1 LLKSV
6 VRTVKQT
13 KGIKLCWVSAYPPN
27 HARLSEYAEGLI
39 NELKTDNDVEH
50 IHILADK
57 VGNAKNKTSEKV
69 SIYRIW
75 KPDQISSLTSILATI
90 RKLRP
95 DVVHFNCNYKSFGN
109 SRVFN
114 FLALSLPL
122 ICRLLNFKTVVTLH
136 SLYWKINVPK
146 CKFSVSFLD
155 KIGMYIITRFLLFA
169 SKVTVTLP
177 SYVKSIQ
184 TKFRVSN
191 VNYIPHGTF
200 DSSKM
205 RNLRNHSEG
214 YLLLFGHLSPYKG
227 VEVMM
232 KAMEILN
239 EQGINLTLYIAGGEN
254 PKHPG
259 YLNKLQKRSYP
270 PNVKFIGYV
279 GDERIPSLFNNA
291 ALVVLP
297 YLTCIGASGVF
308 NLACA
313 YGKPVIASDL
323 PEMRELISQGAE
335 ALLVPPGD
343 SEQLARTIIYSLVTP
358 NLLQHMGET
367 NFTYASQHSFY
378 SVADKFCKLYKSLL
392 H

>member
-1 LLKSV
+1 MRV
-6 VRTVKQT
+6 ANRT
-13 KGIKLCWVSAYPPN
+13 KGIRLCWVSAYPPN

-39 NELKTDNDVEH
+39 NELKTDDDVEH
-50 IHILADK
+50 IHIIADK
-57 VGNAKNKTSEKV
+57 VGNAKNIISEKISV
-69 SIYRIW
+69 YRTW
-75 KPDQISSLTSILATI
+75 KPDQISSLVAILSTI

-136 SLYWKINVPK
+136 SLYWKINVPE

-169 SKVTVTLP
+169 SKLTVTLP
-177 SYVKSIQ
+177 SYAKSIK
-184 TKFRVSN
+184 TKFRVRN

-200 DSSKM
+200 TSSKM
-205 RNLRNHSEG
+205 RNSNNRSDG

-227 VEVMM
+227 VEVML

-239 EQGINLTLYIAGGEN
+239 EQGIDLTLYIAGGEN

-259 YLNKLQKRSYP
+259 YVKKIQKRSHP

-279 GDERIPSLFNNA
+279 SEERIPSLFNNST
-291 ALVVLP
+291 LVVLP

-313 YGKPVIASDL
+313 YGKPIIASDL
-323 PEMRELISQGAE
+323 PEMRELTSQGAS

-343 SEQLARTIIYSLVTP
+343 PHQLARTIIYSLVTP
-358 NLLQHMGET
+358 DLLQHIGEK
-367 NFTYASQHSFY
+367 NSTYASQHSFY
-378 SVADKFCKLYKSLL
+378 SIATKFCKLYKSLL